1 MSGGYV
7 YLLQEI
13 DFNGSPSGLYKIGKT
28 SLDDIEKRKK
38 QYKAG
43 NARQLKTY
51 ARVVV
56 NDPQYVETDLH
67 RHFDSLRIK
76 NNGGGDEWFY
86 FENPQIAID
95 QMNAYSLGAAA
106 WRALDRETVNTTEP
120 QRQHVYY
127 SGDYG
132 NYDDVDWWSIILWAL
147 GAIVGI
153 ALLGSIMKSDMRV
166 KPPIYTKNNPGF
178 NAAANTQQVVTQTK
192 TIAVPA
198 PNNAA
203 NIRETPGGHVVGV
216 VKNGEKVQFTGVEEG
231 VWCELSGNAA
241 GWVACDFLR

>member
-86 FENPQIAID
+86 FANPQIAID
-95 QMNAYSLGAAA
+95 QMNLYGSGSGIDWDAGDDKPAHQIQYSSSS
-106 WRALDRETVNTTEP
+106 DD
-120 QRQHVYY
+120 Y
-127 SGDYG
+127 SYG
-132 NYDDVDWWSIILWAL
+132 NYDGVDWWSIILWAL
-147 GAIVGI
+147 GAIAGI

-166 KPPIYTKNNPGF
+166 KTPIYTKNSPGF
-178 NAAANTQQVVTQTK
+178 NAAANTQQIATQTK

-203 NIRETPGGHVVGV
+203 NIRETPGGRVIGV
-216 VKNGEKVQFTGVEEG
+216 VKNGDKVQFTGVEEG
-231 VWCELSGNAA
+231 VWCELSGDAA